1 MSESYPV
8 NRLLRSKKTKKGTLF
23 LVEWGGI
30 NPATNEAWANSWQI
44 RKNITKD
51 ALDEFYLRKKRKKKT
66 LPPRK
71 APRAVVPFNSLN
83 FQKIVGYNTLDGR
96 LQFTVQATVRV
107 SLHELPAKLRKEYR
121 QNKAYNIRSKHHDT
135 SCWPRIGSNYQADIP
150 SW

>member
-30 NPATNEAWANSWQI
+30 NPDTNEAWANSWQI

-51 ALDEFYLRKKRKKKT
+51 ALDEFKLRKKRKKKP

-71 APRAVVPFNSLN
+71 ARAVVPFNSLN
-83 FQKIVGYNTLDGR
+83 FQKILGYNTLNGR

-121 QNKAYNIRSKHHDT
+121 QNKASIRSKHYDT
-135 SCWPRIGSNYQADIP
+135 SCWPRTGNNYQADIP
-150 SW
+150 SC